1 MTIKFNDIM
10 QKFYDDETL
19 GIKNEDAPTN
29 NASSGAVA
37 MPPDAAIKKKKK
49 NLYDGR
55 RKEAKAFFK
64 RIEQLRAKRDKT
76 FREKVKENIESF
88 GEEYLLEANVDILR
102 KIVKNKQNMP
112 VKMKDGRMKV
122 DLFTASEANK
132 RVSGAIFL
140 NALIMSFALN
150 KKIPAFQ
157 RQLPVEIICAAR
169 SRVGFS

>member
-10 QKFYDDETL
+10 QKFYDDEKL
-19 GIKNEDAPTN
+19 GIKNEDAPAN
-29 NASSGAVA
+29 SVSGGGVS

-49 NLYDGR
+49 NLYYGR

-112 VKMKDGRMKV
+112 VKMKDGSMKV
-122 DLFTASEANK
+122 DLFTASAFVQTLDK
-132 RVSGAIFL
+132 L
-140 NALIMSFALN
+140 KPDN
-150 KKIPAFQ
+150 KKK
-157 RQLPVEIICAAR
+157 VEDIINNGTKAQFLR
-169 SRVGFS
+169 LVNVIFK

>member
-10 QKFYDDETL
+10 QKFYDDEKL
-19 GIKNEDAPTN
+19 GIKNEDAPAN
-29 NASSGAVA
+29 SVA
-37 MPPDAAIKKKKK
+37 GGGVSMPPDAAIKKKKK

-122 DLFTASEANK
+122 DLFTASAFVQTLDK
-132 RVSGAIFL
+132 L
-140 NALIMSFALN
+140 KPDN
-150 KKIPAFQ
+150 KKK
-157 RQLPVEIICAAR
+157 VEDIINNGTKAQFLKL
-169 SRVGFS
+169 VNVIFK

>member
-1 MTIKFNDIM
+1 MFLHLIANRLSVIKCIFWP
-10 QKFYDDETL
+10 QKK
-19 GIKNEDAPTN
+19 I
-29 NASSGAVA
+29 
-37 MPPDAAIKKKKK
+37 IKKKKK

-64 RIEQLRAKRDKT
+64 RIEALRAKRDKT

-122 DLFTASEANK
+122 DLFTASAFVQTLDK
-132 RVSGAIFL
+132 L
-140 NALIMSFALN
+140 KPDN
-150 KKIPAFQ
+150 KKK
-157 RQLPVEIICAAR
+157 VEDIINNGTKAQFLR
-169 SRVGFS
+169 LVNVIFK

>member
-10 QKFYDDETL
+10 QKFYDDEKL
-19 GIKNEDAPTN
+19 GIKNEDAPAN
-29 NASSGAVA
+29 SVA
-37 MPPDAAIKKKKK
+37 GGGVSMPPDAAIKKKKK

-102 KIVKNKQNMP
+102 KIVKNKQNRP

-122 DLFTASEANK
+122 DLFTASAFVQTLDK
-132 RVSGAIFL
+132 L
-140 NALIMSFALN
+140 KPDN
-150 KKIPAFQ
+150 KKK
-157 RQLPVEIICAAR
+157 VEDIINNGTKAQFLR
-169 SRVGFS
+169 LVNVIFK

>member
-1 MTIKFNDIM
+1 MIKFNDIM
-10 QKFYDDETL
+10 QKFYDDEKL
-19 GIKNEDAPTN
+19 GIKNEDAPAN
-29 NASSGAVA
+29 SVSGGGVS

-122 DLFTASEANK
+122 DLFTASAFVQTLDK
-132 RVSGAIFL
+132 L
-140 NALIMSFALN
+140 KPDN
-150 KKIPAFQ
+150 KKK
-157 RQLPVEIICAAR
+157 VEDIINNGTKAQFLR
-169 SRVGFS
+169 LVNVIFK

>member
-10 QKFYDDETL
+10 QKFYDDEKL
-19 GIKNEDAPTN
+19 GIKNEDAPAN
-29 NASSGAVA
+29 SVSGGGVS

-64 RIEQLRAKRDKT
+64 RIEALRAKRDKT

-122 DLFTASEANK
+122 DLFTASAFVQTLDK
-132 RVSGAIFL
+132 L
-140 NALIMSFALN
+140 KPDN
-150 KKIPAFQ
+150 KKK
-157 RQLPVEIICAAR
+157 VEDIINNGTKAQYLR
-169 SRVGFS
+169 LVNVIFK

>member
-1 MTIKFNDIM
+1 MISRSSMPQQISKAGQKKKF
-10 QKFYDDETL
+10 
-19 GIKNEDAPTN
+19 
-29 NASSGAVA
+29 
-37 MPPDAAIKKKKK
+37 IKKKKK

-64 RIEQLRAKRDKT
+64 RIEALRAKRDKT

-122 DLFTASEANK
+122 DLFTASAFVQTLDK
-132 RVSGAIFL
+132 L
-140 NALIMSFALN
+140 KPDN
-150 KKIPAFQ
+150 KKK
-157 RQLPVEIICAAR
+157 VEDIINNGTKAQFLR
-169 SRVGFS
+169 LVNVIFK